1 MLRNEGKEGETKLAE
16 EGKVEEDVNF
26 GEEESRQSGK
36 QRVKYD
42 KSAKY
47 DKHGK
52 NSQANVKREKVQN
65 EIEGGRKHAVQGDE
79 DRWSSHDKTY
89 GKPCCGHA
97 TPHATPCCVGPS
109 VRPSIR
115 STLHL
120 SFSLSVRQIFDLRA
134 VFASLLLSNRPRLEC
149 LVSGFV
155 CTMHLHDLF
164 VHFPRIR

>member
-1 MLRNEGKEGETKLAE
+1 MTTLISQKDFYDTRYVINDLYRCLYVLIVIYPGQDKIQLKTKMLRNEGKEGETKLAE

-65 EIEGGRKHAVQGDE
+65 EIEGGRKHAIQRDE

-97 TPHATPCCVGPS
+97 TP
-109 VRPSIR
+109 RPSN
-115 STLHL
+115 
-120 SFSLSVRQIFDLRA
+120 F
-134 VFASLLLSNRPRLEC
+134 
-149 LVSGFV
+149 
-155 CTMHLHDLF
+155 
-164 VHFPRIR
+164 